1 VTSTAELERRLRELP
16 AAAALLDAL
25 GEDPA
30 VHVVG
35 GAVRDLLRAADAAEH
50 VDLDLVVE
58 GDAVAVARRLA
69 DALGGELVVH
79 DRFGTATMCA
89 GGHAYDLAPARTE
102 TYARPGALPDVRPG
116 TLAEDLLRRDFTVNA
131 VALGLDGR
139 LDAAPCALEDLEAR
153 RLRVL
158 HAASFEEDPTRLLR
172 LVRYATR
179 LGFEVEPETRALM
192 DRALDGGALRTVSP
206 ARVGGELRLLLRE
219 PSAVEALARVAA
231 WEDAPVAGMALDEA
245 LARRACALLADAGR
259 RADAGA
265 LRADRAEGVSRV
277 PPAGEGGER
286 DAVVDAS
293 SATRAPLAGEGG
305 VGEPQAR
312 AADGRRDLLLLA
324 CACLDVPPGA
334 LGARLDALDFPAR
347 DRDTV
352 VAAAG
357 GARRVAARLAEATR
371 PSEIAAALAG
381 APVELA
387 ALAGALEP
395 AEPARRWIGELRH
408 VRLAIGGEDLLAAGV
423 PQGEAVGIGL
433 AAALRARL
441 DGEAADR
448 DAQLAAA
455 LAAIADG

>member
-1 VTSTAELERRLRELP
+1 MIAVMRRSTRPRRAAAASAAELERRLRELP

-35 GAVRDLLRAADAAEH
+35 GAVRDLLRGAGAGEH

-69 DALGGELVVH
+69 DALSGELVVH
-79 DRFGTATMCA
+79 DRFGTATVRG
-89 GGHAYDLAPARTE
+89 GGHAYDLAPARME
-102 TYARPGALPDVRPG
+102 SYARPGALPDVRPG

-139 LDAAPCALEDLEAR
+139 LEAAPCALEDLDAR
-153 RLRVL
+153 QLRVL
-158 HAASFEEDPTRLLR
+158 HDASFQDDPTRLLR

-179 LGFEVEPETRALM
+179 LGFGAEEGTRALM
-192 DRALDGGALRTVSP
+192 DRALADGALRTVTP

-219 PSAVEALARVAA
+219 PSAVDALARVAA
-231 WEDAPVAGMALDEA
+231 WEDAPVAGMAFDAA
-245 LARRACALLADAGR
+245 LARRACALLPGGRGGAASAPSAERGAG
-259 RADAGA
+259 
-265 LRADRAEGVSRV
+265 
-277 PPAGEGGER
+277 
-286 DAVVDAS
+286 
-293 SATRAPLAGEGG
+293 
-305 VGEPQAR
+305 
-312 AADGRRDLLLLA
+312 GRRDLLLLA
-324 CACLDVPPGA
+324 VACLEVPADA

-357 GARRVAARLAEATR
+357 GARRVATRLAEAER
-371 PSEIAAALAG
+371 PSEIAGALTG

-387 ALAGALEP
+387 ALAGALGP
-395 AEPARRWIGELRH
+395 QEPARRWLDELRH
-408 VRLAIGGEDLLAAGV
+408 VRLAIGGGDLLAAGV
-423 PQGEAVGIGL
+423 PQGEQIGIGL

-441 DGEAADR
+441 DGDAATR

-455 LAAIADG
+455 LAATRG